1 MVIHI
6 RTMLGA
12 WQAFPT
18 CEPVCLPI
26 DVAASTTTA
35 GASCAGGPASTNP
48 TCDFACE
55 SGYEIIG
62 ASSTACGDNG
72 ECGGEKAWLGVG
84 VEWRGSGVP
93 GDPFPGEWT
102 SMDDTDSKGRVRK
115 EYE

>member
-1 MVIHI
+1 MVIDI
-6 RTMLGA
+6 LTMLGA
-12 WQAFPT
+12 WQAFPS

-26 DVAASTTTA
+26 DVAASTTMA

-84 VEWRGSGVP
+84 VEWRGVARSRR
-93 GDPFPGEWT
+93 
-102 SMDDTDSKGRVRK
+102 RVDG
-115 EYE
+115 